1 MNSVSTLAATG
12 CRARLP
18 SNRPSV
24 QTAVEHPGPRMN
36 QDPIAH
42 GEVSGVG
49 MNGKRQLDRSRLR
62 QPRQARAMN
71 HGDPHGHETRLV
83 REEVEPAE
91 ARKRPRRGEVGMI
104 GHRPAHGMAPVV

>member
-1 MNSVSTLAATG
+1 
-12 CRARLP
+12 
-18 SNRPSV
+18 
-24 QTAVEHPGPRMN
+24 MN

-62 QPRQARAMN
+62 QPRQARAVN
-71 HGDPHGHETRLV
+71 RGDPHGHETRLV
-83 REEVEPAE
+83 RFALLREEVEPAE

-104 GHRPAHGMAPVV
+104 GHRPAHGMALVA